1 MTNIIKDGAN
11 ATGAVDG
18 MGKVKIG
25 KRNYRVVKRK
35 MGIKGY
41 FEGCS
46 RTIAIRPGLNKR
58 TAAKTL
64 LHEIL
69 HGIIHEYAPEQFSEH
84 EEHKFI
90 YPIERGLAEYAKANP
105 NDWLLMCIKLAKI

>member
-1 MTNIIKDGAN
+1 MKDN
-11 ATGAVDG
+11 
-18 MGKVKIG
+18 
-25 KRNYRVVKRK
+25 
-35 MGIKGY
+35 GY
-41 FEGCS
+41 FDECS
-46 RTIAIRPGLNKR
+46 KTIAVRTGMRKR
-58 TAAKTL
+58 AAAKTL

-105 NDWLLMCIKLAKI
+105 NEWLLMCIKLAKI

>member
-1 MTNIIKDGAN
+1 MASGT
-11 ATGAVDG
+11 
-18 MGKVKIG
+18 VKIG
-25 KRNYRVVKRK
+25 KRNYKVVKRRMK
-35 MGIKGY
+35 CKGY
-41 FEGCS
+41 FEDS
-46 RTIAIRPGLNKR
+46 SKTIAIRPGMRKI
-58 TAAKTL
+58 AEAKTL

-105 NDWLLMCIKLAKI
+105 TEWLLMCIKLARL